1 MTRSLAVAGLALAL
15 LVPTAALAQPQPAG
29 EKKEDAQSLM
39 ESGVKLLSA
48 KDYLGALAIFK
59 TAYERF
65 PSTKILLNIGTT
77 LKLLGRD
84 ADAANAYQRYLDA
97 KDADPKRQPELDKLL
112 AKIDKTVSR
121 IEIAATPA
129 DAQLRVDDDDWLNAV
144 HGTVWR
150 VAPGRHTITA
160 QRDGYEAKTKAV
172 QVTAGETASISIDL
186 VAVTTPTQTVTS
198 GQVQVPSQSG
208 VSEGVHAQ
216 ATVMAPR
223 SPLGALV
230 FGDFDLGTFNGVN
243 GGAALVGA
251 TYDLHRWVVVR
262 AAAILSEHFGGYV
275 GGVVPILTQQYRP
288 YVSVGM
294 PLLFSSG
301 PRYAIRGAGGLEYE
315 LNPHLA
321 FAIEAGV
328 EHLFNPQMGIK
339 ATAFVPGVG
348 VIGRL

>member
-1 MTRSLAVAGLALAL
+1 MRRALVVALAL
-15 LVPTAALAQPQPAG
+15 LVPVVASAQPTG

-39 ESGVKLLSA
+39 ESGVKLLAA

-97 KDADPKRQPELDKLL
+97 KDTDPKRQTELEKLL
-112 AKIDKTVSR
+112 AKIDKTASR
-121 IEIAATPA
+121 VEIEATPA
-129 DAQLRVDDDDWLNAV
+129 DAQLHVDDDDWLNIV
-144 HGTVWR
+144 HASVWR
-150 VAPGRHTITA
+150 VTPGRHTITA
-160 QRDGYEAKTKAV
+160 RRDGYEAKTKPI
-172 QVTAGETASISIDL
+172 QVAAGETASISLDL
-186 VAVTTPTQTVTS
+186 VAVTAATPTVGAVTAPVS
-198 GQVQVPSQSG
+198 DG
-208 VSEGVHAQ
+208 VGVGVHA
-216 ATVMAPR
+216 TVTPAPPR
-223 SPLGALV
+223 SRLGALV
-230 FGDFDLGTFNGVN
+230 FGDFDMGSFDGVH

-251 TYDLHRWVVVR
+251 TYDLHRWLVVR
-262 AAAILSEHFGGYV
+262 AAAILSEHYGGYI
-275 GGVVPILTQQYRP
+275 GGVVPILVRNYRP

-294 PLLFSSG
+294 PILASDG
-301 PRYAIRGAGGLEYE
+301 PRYAIRGAGGFEYE
-315 LNPHLA
+315 LNVHLA

-339 ATAFVPGVG
+339 ATAFVPAVG

>member
-1 MTRSLAVAGLALAL
+1 MRRALVVALAL
-15 LVPTAALAQPQPAG
+15 LVPAVATAQPTG

-39 ESGVKLLSA
+39 ESGVKLLAA

-97 KDADPKRQPELDKLL
+97 KDTDPKRQAELDKLL
-112 AKIDKTVSR
+112 AKIDKTASR
-121 IEIAATPA
+121 VEIEATPA
-129 DAQLRVDDDDWLNAV
+129 DAQLHVDDDDWLNVV
-144 HGTVWR
+144 HGSVWR
-150 VAPGRHTITA
+150 VMPGRHTVTA
-160 QRDGYEAKTKAV
+160 RRDGYEAKTKAI
-172 QVTAGETASISIDL
+172 QVAAGETASISLDL
-186 VAVTTPTQTVTS
+186 VAVTAPTPTVVTT
-198 GQVQVPSQSG
+198 PAP
-208 VSEGVHAQ
+208 VSEGEGVGAGVGVHA
-216 ATVMAPR
+216 TVTPTPRR

-230 FGDFDLGTFNGVN
+230 FGEFDLGTFDGLD

-251 TYDLHRWVVVR
+251 TYDVHRWVVAR
-262 AAAILSEHFGGYV
+262 AAAIISDHHFGGYV
-275 GGVVPILTQQYRP
+275 GAVVPILVHQYRP
-288 YVSVGM
+288 YVSAGM
-294 PLLFSSG
+294 PILGSNG
-301 PRYAIRGAGGLEYE
+301 PRYAIRGAGGFEYE
-315 LNPHLA
+315 LNVHLA

-328 EHLFNPQMGIK
+328 EHLFNPQMGVK